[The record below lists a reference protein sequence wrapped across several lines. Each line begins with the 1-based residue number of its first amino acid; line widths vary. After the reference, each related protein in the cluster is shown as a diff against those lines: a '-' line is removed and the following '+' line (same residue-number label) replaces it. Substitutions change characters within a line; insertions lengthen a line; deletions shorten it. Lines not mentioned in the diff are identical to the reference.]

1 MVVRGAETFILRDQR
16 LHLRTGEAL
25 LMPPEIEYGSEISQ
39 FTESFS
45 AFFPR
50 RLYVEL
56 AGRVCNSS
64 GDWLEGV
71 QQQKNL
77 LEPTVPIKADAA
89 LMTGLRTA
97 RELLEL
103 QAYERA
109 EELLQDVALSLLFTT
124 RELQNAE
131 EQLTLARRSQRRELL
146 RRLQRARAYLHDNI
160 VQQVDLE
167 CLAEVSLVSRFHL
180 LRSFRQAFGVT
191 PAQYHAE
198 LRLQRAA
205 LMLQKNQ
212 LSVSD
217 VALAVGFKNHS
228 AFSRAWKRRYGYVP
242 SKRNLD
248 DQ

>member
-1 MVVRGAETFILRDQR
+1 
-16 LHLRTGEAL
+16 
-25 LMPPEIEYGSEISQ
+25 
-39 FTESFS
+39 
-45 AFFPR
+45 
-50 RLYVEL
+50 
-56 AGRVCNSS
+56 
-64 GDWLEGV
+64 
-71 QQQKNL
+71 
-77 LEPTVPIKADAA
+77 
-89 LMTGLRTA
+89 MTGLRTA